1 MSVEKLPPVA
11 VAVQPLAS
19 AAVWFASA
27 WVLSGSA
34 LPEAAY
40 NVAMVALGFAAVLV
54 GWAIA
59 TQRLFDRYLPGES
72 LGLRDLTASRELP
85 ARRRLLLAVTTVP
98 QIPLYMGCAFFL
110 RDRLAF
116 EVGTGGLPLVA
127 LGARFCLAVVYGAML
142 LGWNRFRTFAEAD
155 NTSR

>member
-1 MSVEKLPPVA
+1 MSVEKLPPVSA
-11 VAVQPLAS
+11 VVQPLTS
-19 AAVWFASA
+19 AAVWFAAA
-27 WVLSGSA
+27 WVLNGSA
-34 LPEAAY
+34 LPEGVY
-40 NVAMVALGFAAVLV
+40 NVAMVALGLVAVLT
-54 GWAIA
+54 GWAVA

-127 LGARFCLAVVYGAML
+127 LGALFFLAVVYGAML
-142 LGWNRFRTFAEAD
+142 LGWSRFRTFVEAD
-155 NTSR
+155 NASE